1 MLDQEF
7 VKNMPKL
14 GFGLMRLPRSDK
26 AKDIIDKAIKENT
39 SDEITEKLKKLI
51 ENIFKQF
58 FKLIVIVHKSE
69 NGSVIIYSAEEHY
82 LVDKRQCGKLV
93 FAEIIFLSDY
103 TE

>member
-1 MLDQEF
+1 MLF
-7 VKNMPKL
+7 VCL
-14 GFGLMRLPRSDK
+14 FICFGEYF
-26 AKDIIDKAIKENT
+26 AKVDLIC
-39 SDEITEKLKKLI
+39 KKLI